1 MFLVEKEK
9 RVACIR
15 ISDGATGFSY
25 GSLFGEYLDKTVEK
39 VEIDDPYIRASHQVS
54 GTKCLSFFGC
64 SRNGCFVFI
73 FRVYLLFLD
82 LGDESS

>member
-54 GTKCLSFFGC
+54 GTVKM
-64 SRNGCFVFI
+64 FVF
-73 FRVYLLFLD
+73 FRVF
-82 LGDESS
+82 